1 MMRCNGISD
10 ELLNAYVDGE
20 LDADEAAR
28 LAQAAA
34 ASPELARR
42 ISTLHHLRAG
52 VASLVSENLVLGLPP
67 VPANDRSGP
76 MLPLRAGL
84 RAAALVLAAGAG
96 LWFWQ
101 GQGERAPADALAQI
115 VGSHDDWRNSLALAD
130 TRQTQAPEWIVSLMQ
145 ATGLRL
151 VHAGPERLADGSDVL
166 HFAFIGENSCKIS
179 LFEMPQPHAVLPAA
193 FEINA
198 SGQLQTAFWQA
209 HGRGYAMVARSM
221 DMARFATIAHSI
233 HAATEA
239 RHADQSQLL
248 AAMEAARQRC
258 LA

>member
-1 MMRCNGISD
+1 MRCGDISD

-20 LDADEAAR
+20 LGAEEAAR

-34 ASPELARR
+34 GNPALARR
-42 ISTLHHLRAG
+42 IATLHHLRAG
-52 VASLVSENLVLGLPP
+52 VASLVPENLVLGMPP
-67 VPANDRSGP
+67 VAVATRPGPPRS
-76 MLPLRAGL
+76 LRVGL

-101 GQGERAPADALAQI
+101 GQDERAPTDAMAQI

-151 VHAGPERLADGSDVL
+151 AHAGPERLADGSDVL
-166 HFAFIGENSCKIS
+166 HYAFIGENSCKIS
-179 LFEMPQPHAVLPAA
+179 LFEMPQPPVALPAA

-233 HAATEA
+233 QAVTEA
-239 RHADQSQLL
+239 RHADQPQLL

-258 LA
+258 LI

>member
-1 MMRCNGISD
+1 MRCDDVSD
-10 ELLNAYVDGE
+10 ETLNAYVDGE
-20 LDADEAAR
+20 LGAEEASR

-34 ASPELARR
+34 GNPALARR
-42 ISTLHHLRAG
+42 IAMLHHLRAG
-52 VASLVSENLVLGLPP
+52 VASMVPENLVLGLPA
-67 VPANDRSGP
+67 VPAAARPSGH
-76 MLPLRAGL
+76 LPLRAAL
-84 RAAALVLAAGAG
+84 RAAALVLAIGAG
-96 LWFWQ
+96 FWFWQ
-101 GQGERAPADALAQI
+101 GGAERAPADAMAQI
-115 VGSHDDWRNSLALAD
+115 VGSHDVWHNSLALAD
-130 TRQTQAPEWIVSLMQ
+130 ARQTQAPEWVVSLMQ

-151 VHAGPERLADGSDVL
+151 VHSGPERLADGSDVL
-166 HFAFIGENSCKIS
+166 HYAFIGENRSKIS
-179 LFEMPQPHAVLPAA
+179 LFEMPQPPGTLPAA
-193 FEINA
+193 FEISA

-239 RHADQSQLL
+239 RQADHPQLM